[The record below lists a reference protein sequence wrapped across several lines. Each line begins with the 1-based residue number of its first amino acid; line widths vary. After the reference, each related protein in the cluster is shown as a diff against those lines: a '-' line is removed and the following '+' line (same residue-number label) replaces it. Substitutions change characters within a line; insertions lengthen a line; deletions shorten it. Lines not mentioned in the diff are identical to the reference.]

1 MARISIFYLLVFAL
15 LPVWSAARKTDRLPT
30 INCIKIDRDLVLS
43 GKLDDPLWART
54 ETAPLVSAND
64 GKPMR
69 SAATAR
75 MLYNDR
81 YVYVGFTC
89 EDDYI
94 WGTMM
99 KRDDPIYNEEVVEVF
114 LSPTGFVR
122 NYYEV
127 EVSPLNTV
135 ADTFVLNGKPRDS
148 LSWANFHTYFE
159 HDIDGL
165 LTMTHVEG
173 ELNKPGAGK
182 SWSVEMAIP
191 ISGLIGPEMIAPK
204 PGTKWRLNFF
214 RVDIPEKDKYEF
226 YAWSPIMQPND
237 LHRPWRFGYV
247 VFTEPKARIVRHGS
261 TK

>member
-1 MARISIFYLLVFAL
+1 MRLLL
-15 LPVWSAARKTDRLPT
+15 LLCMLTLAFLPIWSAAKKADGLPT
-30 INCIKIDRDLVLS
+30 LKCVKIDRDLNLT
-43 GKLDDPLWART
+43 GKLDDPLWKQA
-54 ETAPLVSAND
+54 EVVSLVGAND

-69 SAATAR
+69 FATTAR

-89 EDDYI
+89 RDDYI

-114 LSPTGFVR
+114 LSPTGFIR
-122 NYYEV
+122 NYFEI
-127 EVSPLNTV
+127 EVSPLNTI
-135 ADTFVLNGKPRDS
+135 ADTYVLNGKPRDS
-148 LSWANFHTYFE
+148 MSWENFHTFFE
-159 HDIDGL
+159 HNIDGL

-182 SWSVEMAIP
+182 SWSVEIAIP

-204 PGTKWRLNFF
+204 PGAKWRLNFY
-214 RVDIPEKDKYEF
+214 RVDIPKKDKYDF

-247 VFTEPKARIVRHGS
+247 VFTEPKTAIIRHGS
-261 TK
+261 